1 MAVAASIEAVVVP
14 AAWRLRETQSL
25 RVHNF
30 RTYHHNGGGVVAWL
44 HISFCTHVV
53 LFSFLF
59 TVNLRPQ
66 SSISSPVLRDPKTWA
81 SLQPKTASHTLLF
94 FFRFVPR
101 ANSNNFPP
109 TK

>member
-1 MAVAASIEAVVVP
+1 MAIAASIEAVVVP

-30 RTYHHNGGGVVAWL
+30 RTYHHNSGGVVAWL
-44 HISFCTHVV
+44 HISFCTHAV

-59 TVNLRPQ
+59 TVSIRPQ

-81 SLQPKTASHTLLF
+81 ALQPKTVNLAHSL
-94 FFRFVPR
+94 
-101 ANSNNFPP
+101 
-109 TK
+109 

>member
-44 HISFCTHVV
+44 HISFCTFVV

-59 TVNLRPQ
+59 TVSTRPQ
-66 SSISSPVLRDPKTWA
+66 SSIFSPVLRDPKPWA
-81 SLQPKTASHTLLF
+81 ALQPKTANLAH
-94 FFRFVPR
+94 
-101 ANSNNFPP
+101 
-109 TK
+109 